1 MPPRAVHLRWGSAPH
16 SGIVRAA
23 LLLLACVV
31 FAAPSRGPRDVP
43 PDEERFVNQP
53 LPDIELTTASNVHV
67 TLSSVARGQPLL
79 FTFVFTRCAG
89 VCSPFLASW
98 RVADRSVSSS
108 RTFHRLVLSFDQRD
122 TAADMGA
129 FARHLAADE
138 DPDWTFAIASR
149 SDVQRLADATGF
161 WYDWDE
167 SRQQFDHPAMIA
179 AARDGRLVRLLVGG
193 VVSSRRL
200 DDLMREAF
208 GEFVPSYPLPG
219 SVRFR
224 CVQFDPGTGRLT
236 LDWGFLLLLLP
247 VVVSGLVTSVMFV
260 AGSRGRN
267 RTAGTDQL
275 EAGHV

>member
-1 MPPRAVHLRWGSAPH
+1 MPSCLVRLS
-16 SGIVRAA
+16 RAA

-43 PDEERFVNQP
+43 PDEDRFINEP
-53 LPDIELTTASNVHV
+53 LPDIELTTASNAHV
-67 TLSSVARGQPLL
+67 MLSAVARGQPLL

-98 RVADRSVSSS
+98 RAADRSVSSS
-108 RTFHRLVLSFDQRD
+108 RAFHRLVVSFDQRD
-122 TAADMGA
+122 TAADMA
-129 FARHLAADE
+129 ALARHLGVDQ
-138 DPDWTFAIASR
+138 DRDWTFAIASP

-193 VVSSRRL
+193 VVSPRRL

-208 GEFVPSYPLPG
+208 GEFVASYPLPG
-219 SVRFR
+219 LARFR
-224 CVQFDPGTGRLT
+224 CVQYDARTGQLT
-236 LDWGFLLLLLP
+236 LDWGFLLLFLP
-247 VVVSGLVTSVMFV
+247 LAASGVVTSVIFS
-260 AGSRGRN
+260 AGARHRSRPAIGPA
-267 RTAGTDQL
+267 RTMTPRLPLPDR
-275 EAGHV
+275 ET